1 MKRIL
6 TAIAALMFCG
16 SMYAQIDP
24 TVEVSRQYKVGIAD
38 IDRPIV
44 TDNRVAD
51 SLQRFDVD
59 FDYSIFNRPYTDL
72 YEFTPYQTDSISKV
86 VRRRPLHVMAQL
98 GSQWP
103 FSPELTVR
111 SQIVTKPRLNIGI
124 DSDIKLTSCEMDYLD
139 QAKALR
145 TGRFNG
151 GLNGNLKHAWRTGEM
166 TLALGYKLDSYVDIY
181 NGSELDHGINSYNID
196 FRVASAN
203 PVENSVF
210 YTFDFNYT
218 SAAKMMSGTA
228 MQDTL
233 FSNSRMY
240 IKGTLGSSFDKHR
253 VYVNMVYQ
261 TDIVGRGIGKA
272 DVGVLEF
279 MPVYEYAR
287 WPFKARVG
295 ARFGNTYIGT
305 DAKTTIHPEADLKV
319 EILRNTI
326 WLRGVVTGGN
336 RLNSMV
342 DYVHEAPWLCNGVDG
357 VEDMEKISKAIA
369 KHNLEA
375 KLSLESIVAGRFALS
390 PYVGY
395 CSYSNRMQFRTVFTD
410 AILPMLVPEY
420 SDYAVTQF
428 GLETSWKSRNLTI
441 TGNLLH
447 NNAFTSNGDPVY
459 MVADWMFDGSLE
471 FNFKRRLFLNAA
483 YTYQSPRLSWGGE
496 IPPYSDL
503 SVVLTGVINRHFS
516 VYVKGGNLLNNKNYR
531 YFAIPELPLNA
542 GGGIRVIF

>member
-1 MKRIL
+1 ML
-6 TAIAALMFCG
+6 LCG
-16 SMYAQIDP
+16 SLYAQIDP

-86 VRRRPLHVMAQL
+86 TARRPLHVMAQV

-103 FSPELTVR
+103 FSPEFVLK
-111 SQIVTKPRLNIGI
+111 SQIFTKPRFNLGI
-124 DSDIKLTSCEMDYLD
+124 DGDFKLTSCDMDYLD
-139 QAKALR
+139 QLKALK
-145 TGRFNG
+145 TGRLNG
-151 GLNGNLKHAWRTGEM
+151 GLSGSLKHAWRTGEM
-166 TLALGYKLDSYVDIY
+166 TLALGYRLDSYVDKY
-181 NGSELDHGINSYNID
+181 NGSELDHGVNSYNID
-196 FRVASAN
+196 FRLASAN

-210 YTFDFNYT
+210 YTVDFNYT
-218 SAAKMMSGTA
+218 SADKALKGTA
-228 MQDTL
+228 MRDTV
-233 FSNSRMY
+233 FNNSRMSL
-240 IKGTLGSSFDKHR
+240 KGTLGSSFDKHR

-261 TDIVGRGIGKA
+261 TAVAGRGENKA

-279 MPVYEYAR
+279 MPVYEYAQ

-305 DAKTTIHPEADLKV
+305 DASTTIHPEADVKV

-326 WLRGVVTGGN
+326 WLRGVVSGGN

-342 DYVHEAPWLCNGVDG
+342 DYVHDAPWLCNALDAVADPD
-357 VEDMEKISKAIA
+357 ELSKAIA

-375 KLSLESIVAGRFALS
+375 KVSLESIVAGRFALS
-390 PYVGY
+390 PYIAY
-395 CSYSNRMQFRTVFTD
+395 CSYANRMQLRTVFTETM
-410 AILPMLVPEY
+410 LPVLVPEY
-420 SDYAVTQF
+420 CDYAVTQL
-428 GLETSWKSRNLTI
+428 GVETSWKSKNLTV

-447 NNAFTSNGDPVY
+447 NNAFTKTEDPVY

-471 FNFKRRLFLNAA
+471 FNFKRRLFINAA
-483 YTYQSPRLSWGGE
+483 YTYLSPRLSWGGE
-496 IPPYSDL
+496 IPSYSDL
-503 SVVLTGVINRHFS
+503 SVVLTGVIDRHFS

-531 YFAIPELPLNA
+531 YFAIPELPLNV
-542 GGGIRVIF
+542 GGGIRMIF